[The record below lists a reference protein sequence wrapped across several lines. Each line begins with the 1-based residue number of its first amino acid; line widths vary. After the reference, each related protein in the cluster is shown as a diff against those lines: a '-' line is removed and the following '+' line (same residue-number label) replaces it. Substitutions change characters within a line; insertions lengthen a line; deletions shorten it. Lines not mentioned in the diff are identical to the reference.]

1 MAYVVA
7 VGTLVV
13 PVVMNLKQEQG
24 GVVRTVVLAVNGQS
38 ESAVVAV
45 VTVVLIQDALRVHVP
60 PMVFPGV
67 EDAPDAYIG
76 LVSVPFAGIVQFA
89 GISEIEIEVIELY
102 VRNLQEHLVLGYPYS

>member
-1 MAYVVA
+1 
-7 VGTLVV
+7 
-13 PVVMNLKQEQG
+13 MNLEKEHG
-24 GVVRTVVLAVNGQS
+24 GVVRAVVPAVNGQS

-60 PMVFPGV
+60 PMVFPSV

-89 GISEIEIEVIELY
+89 GISEIDVEVVELY
-102 VRNLQEHLVLGYPYS
+102 VRNLQEHLVLGYPYP